1 MQAEIGNAAGVI
13 WGFLDRQGETTLA
26 QLKQG
31 TKLPDQLLL
40 MGIGWLAK
48 EEKLSFTREGR
59 ILKIQL
65 KGTLEAPVPAC
76 GRARCPC
83 GEGSDDHPRSA
94 TQRVPSPAF
103 RRSTSSVTSDT
114 ECSCAPR
121 RVWPRRSDLPPAG
134 R

>member
-26 QLKQG
+26 KLKQG

-59 ILKIQL
+59 ILKIHL
-65 KGTLEAPVPAC
+65 K
-76 GRARCPC
+76 
-83 GEGSDDHPRSA
+83 SA
-94 TQRVPSPAF
+94 TVGQ
-103 RRSTSSVTSDT
+103 
-114 ECSCAPR
+114 
-121 RVWPRRSDLPPAG
+121 
-134 R
+134 